1 MKRYGARCPALGI
14 LKDYERLY
22 HPSKLSCFRKCVDPE
37 ELEKIT
43 ETILDR
49 RGCKFRGIYGKLMVK
64 YYGKIEEGLTRIYL
78 HIELSIDVNLERE
91 DLIRELITKS

>member
-1 MKRYGARCPALGI
+1 
-14 LKDYERLY
+14 
-22 HPSKLSCFRKCVDPE
+22 
-37 ELEKIT
+37 
-43 ETILDR
+43 
-49 RGCKFRGIYGKLMVK
+49 MVK